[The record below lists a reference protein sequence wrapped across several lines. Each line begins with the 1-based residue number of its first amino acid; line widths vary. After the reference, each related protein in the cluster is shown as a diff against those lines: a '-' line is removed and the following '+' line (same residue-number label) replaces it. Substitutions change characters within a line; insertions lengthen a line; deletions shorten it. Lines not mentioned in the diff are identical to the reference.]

1 MISTNIEFRTHT
13 LANGLQLIAECNP
26 EAYSTGIAFH
36 VATGSRDE
44 SSEISGVSHFLEHM
58 AFKGTPTRTAEDV
71 NRELDEI
78 GSQSNAFTSQ
88 EQTVYFC
95 CVLPEYQLV
104 ALELLSDIMRPRL
117 RDSDFNTE
125 KQVILEEI
133 AKYAEQ
139 PPFGALDKALARH
152 FDQHPLAKSVL
163 GTTESV
169 SRLTRQQMQDY
180 FDRQYS
186 ANNITLVMAGNIQ
199 FDQVVEQLEDH
210 CSAWSRHDVRRETK
224 RAAASD
230 TASDLHAIRKDSA
243 QQQYIIQIAN
253 GPAAQDPDRIAG
265 RLMTTI
271 FGDDNNSRLFW
282 ELIDTGKAEYASLE
296 SHEFQGTGI
305 FLNYMCCQPDQT
317 VDLMEQYNRIISE
330 FHAQGVSQQELE
342 TAQAKVCSHVVLRS
356 ERPANRMF
364 SIGNN
369 WIQRGTYETTREAMS
384 QIEAVTVQDID
395 QLLQQYPLTPA
406 TSVAIGP
413 KSPGTETL

>member
-1 MISTNIEFRTHT
+1 
-13 LANGLQLIAECNP
+13 
-26 EAYSTGIAFH
+26 
-36 VATGSRDE
+36 
-44 SSEISGVSHFLEHM
+44 
-58 AFKGTPTRTAEDV
+58 
-71 NRELDEI
+71 
-78 GSQSNAFTSQ
+78 
-88 EQTVYFC
+88 
-95 CVLPEYQLV
+95 
-104 ALELLSDIMRPRL
+104 MRPRL
-117 RDSDFNTE
+117 RDADFETE

-139 PPFGALDKALARH
+139 PPFGALDEALARH

-199 FDQVVEQLEDH
+199 FDQVVEQLENH
-210 CSAWSRHDVRRETK
+210 CSGWNHHEVHRETP
-224 RAAASD
+224 RAAAASP
-230 TASDLHAIRKDSA
+230 ASDLHAIKKDSA
-243 QQQYIIQIAN
+243 QQQYIIQIVN

-305 FLNYMCCQPDQT
+305 LLNYMCCQPDQT
-317 VDLMEQYNRIISE
+317 LDLMEHYNRIVSE

-342 TAQAKVCSHVVLRS
+342 TAQAKVCSHIVLRS

-369 WIQRGTYETTREAMS
+369 WIQRGIYETTRETVS
-384 QIEAVTVQDID
+384 QIEAVTVQDMQRVI
-395 QLLQQYPLTPA
+395 QQYPLTPA

-413 KSPGTETL
+413 KTPETETL